1 MYAVDVSP
9 DLISTVTDGV
19 VAEVTAWQA
28 RPLEPMYPVVFFDAL
43 RVKIRDEAVVR
54 SKAVY
59 LALAVL
65 PDGTRDVLGIW
76 IEQTEG
82 AKFWM
87 KVFTDLKTRGC
98 QDILIAVTDGLKG
111 MSEAL
116 AAVYPA
122 TTLQTCIVH
131 LLRNSLEF
139 ANWKE
144 RKPLAAALRPIYT
157 AASADAALLALDAFE
172 RGPWGVRFPTVVA
185 AWRRAWTHVIP
196 FFAFPPE
203 VRRIIYTTNAL
214 ESLHAQLRKIIK
226 TRGHFPNDEAAT
238 KLMWLALRNITGDG
252 GAAPQHVE
260 TRDEPVRDP
269 RMGIASRRRPR
280 RMARSGVRGMR
291 RVPDGQSHDRTETR
305 PHRRPQERRS
315 RAGPGSSIPLSRL
328 TRSRCETKID
338 AAMEMTLL
346 WKSQNDFHKSLEISL
361 ENARFPH
368 SHSRSSF
375 VSDEKRRPKNERYE
389 VNHVSH
395 TKILTR
401 PNWLNSNLVVPA
413 EPGTRTPWNPVNPVE
428 PRFRYRA
435 AVRYLSRAA
444 SSCPLTCARSC
455 GLGARSRAANL
466 ASRRSIHSRKYAAS
480 SLDEAGWPDTST

>member
-1 MYAVDVSP
+1 MLTDDGPLALAVPRDRAGTFEPRLIGKHERRFTGFDDKVIALYARGLTVREIQAFLREMYDVDVSP

-65 PDGTRDVLGIW
+65 PDGTREVLGIW

-157 AASADAALLALDAFE
+157 AASADAALRVLDAFE

-226 TRGHFPNDEAAT
+226 TRGHFPSDDAAT
-238 KLMWLALRNITGDG
+238 KLIWLALRNITGRWARG
-252 GAAPQHVE
+252 RGPQHWKPAMNQFAILYAE
-260 TRDEPVRDP
+260 RFTMP
-269 RMGIASRRRPR
+269 RA
-280 RMARSGVRGMR
+280 
-291 RVPDGQSHDRTETR
+291 
-305 PHRRPQERRS
+305 
-315 RAGPGSSIPLSRL
+315 
-328 TRSRCETKID
+328 
-338 AAMEMTLL
+338 
-346 WKSQNDFHKSLEISL
+346 
-361 ENARFPH
+361 
-368 SHSRSSF
+368 
-375 VSDEKRRPKNERYE
+375 
-389 VNHVSH
+389 
-395 TKILTR
+395 
-401 PNWLNSNLVVPA
+401 
-413 EPGTRTPWNPVNPVE
+413 
-428 PRFRYRA
+428 
-435 AVRYLSRAA
+435 
-444 SSCPLTCARSC
+444 
-455 GLGARSRAANL
+455 
-466 ASRRSIHSRKYAAS
+466 
-480 SLDEAGWPDTST
+480 